1 MAEAPSLRQSFKP
14 HLPAFVVC
22 RQAHARFDGDGH
34 RLPID
39 RVPLEQRTGTM
50 TIILA
55 FGSLTIEGKGREGI
69 YPKGAL
75 LEYTL
80 GCEVFLEVLPR
91 GLTDQQHAQRQRN
104 MPMDTVRLPGS
115 RTPLFVS
122 KEASL
127 RKNLAHR
134 GETDLEEVR
143 LLPKGTLAPYLE
155 SALPLL
161 GASPADI
168 WPAIRHIRRA
178 LARGRDQ
185 IQVLRGR

>member
-1 MAEAPSLRQSFKP
+1 MAETPSSRQKFQP
-14 HLPAFVVC
+14 HLPAIVVC
-22 RQAHARFDGDGH
+22 RHSHARFGGDA
-34 RLPID
+34 RRIPID

-55 FGSLTIEGKGREGI
+55 FGSLTIEGEGREGI

-91 GLTDQQHAQRQRN
+91 GLTDQQYAQRQRN
-104 MPMDTVRLPGS
+104 MLMDTVRLPGS

-122 KEASL
+122 GEAGL
-127 RKNLAHR
+127 HKRLAHR
-134 GETDLEEVR
+134 GEADLEEVR
-143 LLPKGTLAPYLE
+143 LLPEGTLAPYLE

-161 GASPADI
+161 GTSPADI

-178 LARGRDQ
+178 FARGRDQ
-185 IQVLRGR
+185 IQALRGR